1 MGHTIAGLAAL
12 LLGAGLLLLGHGMLT
27 TLLAVRGEIEGF
39 GAGLIGG
46 IGTVY
51 YLGFFSGCVLLPP
64 LMRRVGHIRMFAA
77 AGALIAASTL
87 AQGLLVEPYA
97 WLPIRYV
104 TGFAMATVFMAVES
118 WLNVRA
124 TNETR
129 GQVYA
134 LYMLVNLG
142 AAMCAQQGLRFAD
155 PSEVT
160 LFAIAALLICV
171 GLLPVALTR
180 SEEPPRPP
188 SVRLD
193 IRGLLRL
200 SPMGTVGCFLSGMI
214 TSPFWVLG
222 PVYAQRQGHD
232 LATTTLFMSLV
243 IAGGTLMQWPLGWL
257 SDRTDRR
264 TVLIGVFTSVALI
277 SAVLAAGLA
286 LDVRLWLG
294 ISMAFGGA
302 AFCVNALCVSHVNDV
317 ITGQD
322 RIATSASLLLLFGSG
337 AVVGPLLA
345 GQVMAHFGPGGM
357 FMHIAVV
364 ASIGAIFA
372 VVRRSIRAA
381 PPDAQKEPFVATT
394 RTTPAVLPL
403 DPRMSAE
410 QDGLGTTAADSGRSA
425 TDAENRDAKG

>member
-1 MGHTIAGLAAL
+1 MRHAIGGLAAL

-46 IGTVY
+46 IGTAY

-77 AGALIAASTL
+77 AGALVAASTL
-87 AQGLLVEPYA
+87 AQGLFVDAIA

-134 LYMLVNLG
+134 IYMLINLG
-142 AAMCAQQGLRFAD
+142 AAMLAQQGLRLA
-155 PSEVT
+155 PPGEVT
-160 LFAIAALLICV
+160 LFAVAALLICL

-180 SEEPPRPP
+180 SEQPPRPP
-188 SVRLD
+188 DTRLD
-193 IRGLLRL
+193 IRGLFRL
-200 SPMGTVGCFLSGMI
+200 SPMGTVGSFLSGLI

-222 PVYAQRQGHD
+222 PVYSQRLGYD

-243 IAGGTLMQWPLGWL
+243 IAGGTIMQWPLGWL
-257 SDRTDRR
+257 SDRLDRR
-264 TVLIGVFTSVALI
+264 SVLIGVFGVVAVV
-277 SAVLAAGLA
+277 SALLAADLGLNVWLWLA
-286 LDVRLWLG
+286 L
-294 ISMAFGGA
+294 SMAFGGA

-317 ITGQD
+317 MIDQD
-322 RIATSASLLLLFGSG
+322 RIAVSAGLLLLFGAG
-337 AVVGPLLA
+337 AVIGPILA
-345 GQVMAHFGPGGM
+345 GQAMARLGPGGM
-357 FMHIAVV
+357 FMQIAAV
-364 ASIGAIFA
+364 AIFGMIFA
-372 VVRRSIRAA
+372 IVRRKMRAA
-381 PPDAQKEPFVATT
+381 PPNSQKDPFVATAE
-394 RTTPAVLPL
+394 RTPSTMPL
-403 DPRMSAE
+403 DPRVPVE
-410 QDGLGTTAADSGRSA
+410 QAGLAPA
-425 TDAENRDAKG
+425 TEPADAKG